1 MNILVLQAIS
11 ASKNSRKNDKKNF
24 AKIQRQFW
32 QLIRQ
37 IRKEVTLTHEEKEKL
52 AFHMKK
58 ME

>member
-1 MNILVLQAIS
+1 MNNLVLQAIS
-11 ASKNSRKNDKKNF
+11 ASKNSRKNNKKNF

-37 IRKEVTLTHEEKEKL
+37 IRKEVTLTQEEKEKL

>member
-1 MNILVLQAIS
+1 MNDLVIQAIS
-11 ASKNSRKNDKKNF
+11 ASKNSRKNEKKNF

-32 QLIRQ
+32 QLISQ